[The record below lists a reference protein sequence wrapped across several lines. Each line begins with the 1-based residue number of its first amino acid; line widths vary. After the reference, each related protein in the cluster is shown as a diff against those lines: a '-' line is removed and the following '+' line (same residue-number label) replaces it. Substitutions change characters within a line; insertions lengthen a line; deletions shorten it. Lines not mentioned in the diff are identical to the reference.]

1 VAAIITGALA
11 AYGGEPGGFRTG
23 LYLGEAAA
31 GCATALPPVLLGL
44 ALFGQ
49 GEEDEED
56 ETGKAFWWGTAVTV
70 TYPLT
75 MTLGTMG
82 VGERAGAASSNGGT
96 AYLVPT
102 AITLAGAAASALLG
116 NAIFR
121 DYDARSRVALGLW
134 CGLVPNALLNAY
146 VYNVVKKAEADA
158 EDTSSI
164 FSATPYVA
172 AYRVGRDEL
181 TPVYGLTLL
190 F

>member
-1 VAAIITGALA
+1 MAGVLA

-23 LYLGEAAA
+23 LFLGEAAA
-31 GCATALPPVLLGL
+31 GVATALPPILLG
-44 ALFGQ
+44 FGVIAE
-49 GEEDEED
+49 GESEEED
-56 ETGKAFWWGTAVTV
+56 ETGKAFWLGAGVMAS
-70 TYPLT
+70 YPFT

-82 VGERAGAASSNGGT
+82 VGERVGAPSSNPGT

-102 AITLAGAAASALLG
+102 AATLAGAAASAALG

-146 VYNVVKKAEADA
+146 VYNRVKKPEADA
-158 EDTSSI
+158 ASSRI
-164 FSATPYVA
+164 SAKPYVT
-172 AYRVGRDEL
+172 AYRVGRDEP
-181 TPVYGLTLL
+181 TPVYGLTLS